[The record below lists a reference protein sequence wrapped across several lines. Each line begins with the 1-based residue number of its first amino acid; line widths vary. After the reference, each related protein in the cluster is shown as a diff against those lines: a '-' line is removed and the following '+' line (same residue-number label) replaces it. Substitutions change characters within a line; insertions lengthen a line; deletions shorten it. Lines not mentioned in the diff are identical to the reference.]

1 MQVDLIQALLEHFE
15 EELHDV
21 QTYGRMAKQAEA
33 AGHERIA
40 WTLELIRRDEET
52 HAAALHD
59 ILDSHAPDVLSKTL
73 RDNPQLSELW
83 DRL

>member
-1 MQVDLIQALLEHFE
+1 MIQALLAHFE
-15 EELHDV
+15 DELHDV

-40 WTLELIRRDEET
+40 WMLELIRRDEAT

-59 ILDSHAPDVLSKTL
+59 ILDRHAPEVLGKTL
-73 RDNPQLSELW
+73 QDNPQLSELW
-83 DRL
+83 DNL